1 MRDELRTLVDH
12 ISESDVPTARKLL
25 RALVDPVELALL
37 NALPDDEPLSEH
49 ERAATEDA
57 SRRERRGEPLI
68 PHADVMRCQLS
79 PRLEMG
85 MSRNSSATS

>member
-1 MRDELRTLVDH
+1 MREELRTLVDH

-37 NALPDDEPLSEH
+37 NAIPEDEPVSEH

-57 SRRERRGEPLI
+57 SLRERRGEPLI
-68 PHADVMRCQLS
+68 PHADVLREFGLS
-79 PRLEMG
+79 EPER
-85 MSRNSSATS
+85 